1 MGPARPP
8 MQPGVPP
15 GKSFIRFCAIFA
27 VMEAAD
33 IAFIRAL
40 PKIELHCHIEG
51 TFEPELMFNLAE
63 RNGIGLAYPS
73 VEALREA
80 YSFTR
85 LQDFL
90 DLYYKGMNVLR
101 TEQDFFDL
109 TWAYLVRGNT
119 QNLRHTEI
127 FFDPQGHVDRG
138 IPFEIPVL
146 GITAALDQ
154 AEREFGIS
162 SELIMCFL
170 RHLDEPAAFRT
181 LDQAEPFRHR
191 IAGVGLDSSERGNP
205 PEKFERVFREAAA
218 RGYRRV
224 AHAGEEGPP
233 EYVSGAL
240 DSLGVERIDHGNSC
254 LRDPEL
260 VRRLVR
266 EQVPLTVCPLSNL
279 RLCVVESMEQ
289 HPLKD
294 MLDHGLKATVN
305 SDDPAYFGGYMN
317 ENLEAVAG
325 SLDLTRAQLVQLARN
340 AADAV
345 FAPQSRRQDLHGEI
359 DRFLASADG

>member
-1 MGPARPP
+1 M
-8 MQPGVPP
+8 
-15 GKSFIRFCAIFA
+15 KSDTLIHGESCIHFCAIFPG
-27 VMEAAD
+27 MEATD
-33 IAFIRAL
+33 TAFIRAL

-51 TFEPELMFNLAE
+51 TLEPELVFDLAE
-63 RNGIGLAYPS
+63 RNGIGLPYPS

-90 DLYYKGMNVLR
+90 DIYYEGMNVLR

-109 TWAYLVRGNT
+109 TWAYLVRGNK

-138 IPFEIPVL
+138 IPFETAVL
-146 GITAALDQ
+146 GITSALDR

-170 RHLDEPAAFRT
+170 RHLDEQEAFRT
-181 LDQAEPFRHR
+181 LDQAEPFRDR
-191 IAGVGLDSSERGNP
+191 IIAVGLDSSERGNP
-205 PEKFERVFREAAA
+205 PEKFERVFQEAAR

-233 EYVSGAL
+233 EYVYGAL
-240 DSLGVERIDHGNSC
+240 DSLGVERVDHGNSC
-254 LRDPEL
+254 LEAPEL

-279 RLCVVESMEQ
+279 RLCVVESMER
-289 HPLKD
+289 HPLAE

-325 SLDLTRAQLVQLARN
+325 ALDLGRDQLVQLTRN
-340 AADAV
+340 AVDAV
-345 FAPQSRRQDLHGEI
+345 FAPQSRRQALHDEL
-359 DRFLASADG
+359 DMFLASADG